1 MCRGRGQ
8 LGAESRKLILV
19 VCPPVDGGRGLF
31 VEQADLVLEVDDASL
46 GLEEL
51 DLSVIEGKSV
61 ATAGAA
67 WGVVGSD
74 GRCRHGHDHC

>member
-8 LGAESRKLILV
+8 LGAESRELILV

-31 VEQADLVLEVDDASL
+31 VEKANLILEVDDSGL
-46 GLEEL
+46 GFEKL
-51 DLSVIEGKSV
+51 DLCVVEGEGV
-61 ATAGAA
+61 AAAGAA